1 MFESFTPRSFPL
13 AARTMTVARIAAV
26 AALGTAL
33 AGCAHNKGDIVL
45 NEGVGITAVRS
56 ACPAV
61 GIPDYTGDITL
72 FRPGGQKLASD
83 IDVTA
88 NITDVRTTCDDTGPK
103 VYAQA
108 QFNVYGR
115 RTDTRGARQV
125 ELPYFAVVLRGGSA
139 VVSKQVG
146 KVTLSFADGQAR
158 AEAHAQAAAY
168 IDRSAA
174 TLPDDVRERITRPRK
189 AGDADAAVDP
199 LADPT
204 VRAAVERASFE
215 LLVGFQMSQD
225 QLAYNATR

>member
-1 MFESFTPRSFPL
+1 MLNRFAPSSRLLSS
-13 AARTMTVARIAAV
+13 RMIAV
-26 AALGTAL
+26 AALGLAL
-33 AGCAHNKGDIVL
+33 AGCTRKGEIVL
-45 NEGVGITAVRS
+45 NEGVGISAVRS
-56 ACPAV
+56 PCPTV
-61 GIPDYTGDITL
+61 GIPHYTGDITL

-88 NITDVRTTCDDTGPK
+88 TMTDVRTTCDDTGPK

-108 QFNVYGR
+108 QFNVFGR

-146 KVTLSFADGQAR
+146 KVTLNFADGQAR
-158 AEAHAQAAAY
+158 AQAHAEAGAY
-168 IDRSAA
+168 VDRAAA
-174 TLPDDVRERITRPRK
+174 TLPEDVREKITRPRK

-199 LADPT
+199 LSEPS
-204 VRAAVERASFE
+204 VRAAVQRATFE
-215 LLVGFQMSQD
+215 LLVGFQMTQE

>member
-1 MFESFTPRSFPL
+1 MLNRFAPSSRLLSS
-13 AARTMTVARIAAV
+13 RMIAV
-26 AALGTAL
+26 AALGLAL
-33 AGCAHNKGDIVL
+33 AGCTRKGEIVL
-45 NEGVGITAVRS
+45 NEGVGISAVRS
-56 ACPAV
+56 PCPTV

-88 NITDVRTTCDDTGPK
+88 TMTDVRTTCDDTGPK

-108 QFNVYGR
+108 QFNVFGR

-146 KVTLSFADGQAR
+146 KVTLNFADGQAR
-158 AEAHAQAAAY
+158 AQAHAEAGAY
-168 IDRSAA
+168 VDRAAA
-174 TLPDDVRERITRPRK
+174 TLPEDVREKITRPRK

-199 LADPT
+199 LSEPS
-204 VRAAVERASFE
+204 VRAAVQRATFE
-215 LLVGFQMSQD
+215 LLVGFQMTQE